1 MPGNGRAV
9 FFMPDFTQLSGGN
22 HPLAQ
27 PNIDA
32 LRGLGSLIV
41 IPGLAAQYQMI
52 PLGFI
57 EGAMDVD
64 HRYNLAT
71 QFHFQLFGARHHH
84 GNLDG
89 RNQHAALA
97 YRYRDLGAGLQR
109 DRIQFQVAPVG
120 NAQMLDQPQPE
131 SGQITE
137 LSVAL
142 PLQGAGNGHGH
153 PHIDDRGRIG
163 PLKIQALGQL
173 KSVFLGYGHLQVKGT
188 AHFVIR
194 AGLTAG
200 VDAPVTGAA
209 GQAGQRIVE
218 TISVLIQAAV
228 GQRSTA
234 QLKRIGECG
243 KIHATA
249 PVGHCQVNIVL
260 VRIRCQRHADPSL
273 FARQCGGKSIIAPLE
288 DTLMEEHSLTGQPD
302 KGLASDVDG
311 DFVALVGG
319 SGDVVHVLVVHIE
332 SSLSYL

>member
-1 MPGNGRAV
+1 MPGNGRTV
-9 FFMPDFTQLSGGN
+9 FFVPDFAQLSSGN

-27 PNIDA
+27 PDIDA

-57 EGAMDVD
+57 EGTVDVS

-71 QFHFQLFGARHHH
+71 QFHFQLLGAGQHH
-84 GNLDG
+84 GYLDG
-89 RNQHAALA
+89 RNQHTALA

-120 NAQMLDQPQPE
+120 NAQMLNQPQPE
-131 SGQITE
+131 SGQVAE

-142 PLQGAGNGHGH
+142 PLQGAGNGHRH

-163 PLKIQALGQL
+163 PLKIQALRQL
-173 KSVFLGYGHLQVKGT
+173 KSAFFGYGHLQVKGT
-188 AHFVIR
+188 AYFVIR
-194 AGLTAG
+194 AGLAAG

-209 GQAGQRIVE
+209 RQTGQRIVE
-218 TISVLIQAAV
+218 TISVLIQATV

-260 VRIRCQRHADPSL
+260 VRIRCQRHTDPGL
-273 FARQCGGKSIIAPLE
+273 FARQYGGEGVIAPLE

-302 KGLASDVDG
+302 KGLASDVDS
-311 DFVALVGG
+311 DFVALVGA
-319 SGDVVHVLVVHIE
+319 SGNAVHVLVVHIK